1 VSREGPAASPT
12 AGRVDLVSS
21 LDELQEDWVRLA
33 YESRNL
39 FSTWEWAST
48 WWRHHG
54 TAHGPLLAACREG
67 RDIVA
72 LLPLYLWSRGPVRI
86 ARFIGHGPADQLG
99 PIYAPGAG
107 ATAAEALRQTIEHA
121 DVDLVLMELLSGRES
136 WKELLGQQ
144 PLLRESSPTIS
155 LGAGWNGYLA
165 SRSANLRQQIRRRER
180 QLDRRYAVRF
190 RLATA
195 PERLQ
200 EDLTLLYALH
210 RARWGARSAF
220 TRFEDF
226 HRDFAAIALERGWL
240 RLWFLELDERPAAA
254 WYGFRFAGV
263 ESYYQAGRDPAF
275 RDRSVGFVLLGHS
288 IRQAAE
294 EGVLEYRLLRGAES
308 FKLRFA
314 DADPG
319 VETFA
324 LARGPAGRAARAA
337 AAVGVRSA
345 TVRSALRRL
354 GRSVS
359 SVRAW

>member
-1 VSREGPAASPT
+1 VTRQRPAA
-12 AGRVDLVSS
+12 LVSS
-21 LDELQEDWVRLA
+21 FGDLQEDWVRLA
-33 YESRNL
+33 SESRNV

-48 WWRHHG
+48 WWRRYG
-54 TAHGPLLAACREG
+54 GAHEPLVASSREEG
-67 RDIVA
+67 DVVA
-72 LLPLYLWSRGPVRI
+72 LLPLYLWSRRPVRI
-86 ARFIGHGPADQLG
+86 ARLIGHGPADQLG
-99 PIYAPGAG
+99 AICAPGAN
-107 ATAAEALRQTIEHA
+107 ATAAEALRQT
-121 DVDLVLMELLSGRES
+121 DVDLVLMELLSGREP
-136 WKELLGQQ
+136 WEELLGQQ

-155 LGAGWNGYLA
+155 LGAGWDGYLA
-165 SRSANLRQQIRRRER
+165 SRSANLRQQIRRRGR
-180 QLDRRYAVRF
+180 QLDRRHAARF

-210 RARWGARSAF
+210 RARWGSRSAF
-220 TRFEDF
+220 ARFEAF
-226 HRDFAAIALERGWL
+226 HRDFATIALERGWL

-275 RDRSVGFVLLGHS
+275 RDESVGFVLLAHS

-324 LARGPAGRAARAA
+324 PARGMTGRAARL
-337 AAVGVRSA
+337 AAVAGLRSA
-345 TVRSALRRL
+345 IVRSALRRL
-354 GRSVS
+354 G
-359 SVRAW
+359 

>member
-1 VSREGPAASPT
+1 MSRRRPAASPT
-12 AGRVDLVSS
+12 AARIDLASS
-21 LDELQEDWVRLA
+21 LDELREDWVRLA

-48 WWRHHG
+48 WWRHYG
-54 TAHGPLLAACREG
+54 AAHDSLVASSREG
-67 RDIVA
+67 QDVVA
-72 LLPLYLWSRGPVRI
+72 LLPLYLWSRRPVRI

-99 PIYAPGAG
+99 PISAPGAD
-107 ATAAEALRQTIEHA
+107 AAAAETLWQTIEHA
-121 DVDLVLMELLSGRES
+121 ALDLVLMELLAGRES
-136 WKELLGQQ
+136 WKELLRQE

-155 LGAGWNGYLA
+155 LGAGWEAYLA
-165 SRSANLRQQIRRRER
+165 GRSANLRQQIRRRGR
-180 QLDRRYAVRF
+180 QLDRRHAVRF
-190 RLATA
+190 RMATE
-195 PERLQ
+195 PHRLQ

-210 RARWGARSAF
+210 RARWGDRSAF
-220 TRFEDF
+220 SRFEDF
-226 HRDFAAIALERGWL
+226 HRDFAAVALERGWL

-254 WYGFRFAGV
+254 LYGFRFAGV

-275 RDRSVGFVLLGHS
+275 HNESVGFVLLAHS

-294 EGVLEYRLLRGAES
+294 DGVVEYRLLRGAEP

-324 LARGPAGRAARAA
+324 PARGVAGRAARTA
-337 AAVGVRSA
+337 AAVGLHSA

-354 GRSVS
+354 G
-359 SVRAW
+359 

>member
-1 VSREGPAASPT
+1 MS
-12 AGRVDLVSS
+12 RVDLVSS
-21 LDELQEDWVRLA
+21 LDELQEDWIRLA
-33 YESRNL
+33 YESGNL

-48 WWRHHG
+48 WWRRYG
-54 TAHGPLLAACREG
+54 AGHGPLVAACREG
-67 RDIVA
+67 HDTVA
-72 LLPLYLWSRGPVRI
+72 LLPLYLWSRRAARV

-99 PIYAPGAG
+99 PICARGAR
-107 ATAAEALRQTIEHA
+107 ATAAEALRQTVEQA

-136 WKELLGQQ
+136 WQELLGQP

-155 LGAGWNGYLA
+155 LGAGWDAYLA
-165 SRSANLRQQIRRRER
+165 GRSANLRQQIGRRER
-180 QLDRRYAVRF
+180 QLDRRHAARF

-226 HRDFAAIALERGWL
+226 HREFAAIALERGWL

-275 RDRSVGFVLLGHS
+275 REDSVGFVLLAHS
-288 IRQAAE
+288 IRQAADD
-294 EGVLEYRLLRGAES
+294 GVVEYRLLRGAEP

-324 LARGPAGRAARAA
+324 AARGVTGRAARAA
-337 AAVGVRSA
+337 AAVGLRSA

-354 GRSVS
+354 G
-359 SVRAW
+359 

>member
-1 VSREGPAASPT
+1 VSPERPA
-12 AGRVDLVSS
+12 DLVSS
-21 LDELQEDWVRLA
+21 LDDLQEDWVRLA
-33 YESRNL
+33 YESGNL
-39 FSTWEWAST
+39 FSTWEWATT
-48 WWRHHG
+48 WWRHYG
-54 TAHGPLLAACREG
+54 GANDPLVAARREG
-67 RDIVA
+67 REAVA
-72 LLPLYLWSRGPVRI
+72 LLPLYLWSRRPVRI

-99 PIYAPGAG
+99 PICARGAG
-107 ATAAEALRQTIEHA
+107 ATAAEALRQASEQA
-121 DVDLVLMELLSGRES
+121 EVDLVLMELLPGRDS

-155 LGAGWNGYLA
+155 LGAGWDGYLA
-165 SRSANLRQQIRRRER
+165 ARSANLRQQIRRRER
-180 QLDRRYAVRF
+180 QLDRRHAVRF

-210 RARWGARSAF
+210 RARWGGRSAF
-220 TRFEDF
+220 SRFEGF

-240 RLWFLELDERPAAA
+240 RLWFLELDGRPAAA
-254 WYGFRFAGV
+254 WYGFRYADV

-275 RDRSVGFVLLGHS
+275 RDESVGFVLLAHS

-294 EGVLEYRLLRGAES
+294 EGVLEYRLLRGAER

-314 DADPG
+314 DDDPG

-324 LARGPAGRAARAA
+324 PARGLAGRAARAA
-337 AAVGVRSA
+337 AAMGLRSA

-354 GRSVS
+354 GRSG
-359 SVRAW
+359 